1 MSFITDVGSA
11 QTEAKS
17 LLRATVSH
25 PTVLAVLVGAAGLV
39 VQFDVLPRPVRTVV
53 ALPLVF
59 FAPGYMLAATI
70 YPERYTGSHGDD
82 ALLSGGG
89 QDRHGLDPLERIAL
103 SIGLSV
109 AIVPLLGVVVW
120 AAFAEFTRALVLA
133 GLVGVVGLLL
143 PVALARRYGLAPDR
157 RLVTRPRIQLR
168 QFGRWLT
175 GSSTAET
182 ATNVLLVAS
191 IVLAAG
197 AFTYGIAVPV
207 DGESYSTAALLTG
220 QNGDPT
226 ADGYP
231 TNFTAGEPESLTLQV
246 TNHENAETS
255 YTVVETV
262 ERVRTRNSRV
272 DVVNR
277 SELGR
282 ERVTLREGA
291 TARLDREVA
300 PDLTGESLQ
309 LSYYVYKGTA
319 PEQPSRST
327 AYRDLHLWITVDPAR
342 EATGSVPR

>member
-1 MSFITDVGSA
+1 MSFITDAGGAHS
-11 QTEAKS
+11 EAKS
-17 LLRATVSH
+17 LLKAAVSH
-25 PTVLAVLVGAAGLV
+25 PTALAVFVTTGGLV
-39 VQFDVLPRPVRTVV
+39 VQLDGVPGPVRTVV

-89 QDRHGLDPLERIAL
+89 RDRHGLHPLERIAL

-109 AIVPLLGVVVW
+109 AIVPLLGVAVW
-120 AAFAEFTRALVLA
+120 AAFGEFTRALVLA
-133 GLVGVVGLLL
+133 GLVSVVGLLL

-157 RLVTRPRIQLR
+157 RLVTRPRTQIR
-168 QFGRWLT
+168 RFGRWLS

-182 ATNVLLVAS
+182 ATNVVLVAS

-197 AFTYGIAVPV
+197 AFTYGVAVPV
-207 DGESYSTAALLTG
+207 DGESYSTAALLTDQDG
-220 QNGDPT
+220 GPT
-226 ADGYP
+226 AEGYP
-231 TNFTAGEPESLTLQV
+231 TNFTAGEPESLTIQV
-246 TNHENAETS
+246 TNSENAETK
-255 YTVVETV
+255 YTIVETV
-262 ERVRTRNSRV
+262 ERVTIRNSGI
-272 DVVNR
+272 DVVDR

-309 LSYYVYKGTA
+309 LSYYVYKGSA

-327 AYRDLHLWITVDPAR
+327 AYRDLHLWITVEPA
-342 EATGSVPR
+342 

>member
-1 MSFITDVGSA
+1 MSFITDVGTS
-11 QTEAKS
+11 QSEAKS
-17 LLRATVSH
+17 LLKAAVSH
-25 PTVLAVLVGAAGLV
+25 PTALAVFVAAGGLV

-53 ALPLVF
+53 ALPMVF

-70 YPERYTGSHGDD
+70 YPERYTGSYDDDD
-82 ALLSGGG
+82 ALLFGG
-89 QDRHGLDPLERIAL
+89 RAERRGLHPLERIAL

-109 AIVPLLGVVVW
+109 ATIPLLAVVVW
-120 AAFAEFTRALVLA
+120 AAFGEFTRALVLT

-143 PVALARRYGLAPDR
+143 PVALARRYGLAPDQ
-157 RLVTRPRIQLR
+157 RLVTRPRTQIR
-168 QFGRWLT
+168 RFGRWLT

-197 AFTYGIAVPV
+197 AFTYGIAAPA
-207 DGESYSTAALLTG
+207 DGESYSTAMLLTDRADG
-220 QNGDPT
+220 PA

-231 TNFTAGEPESLTLQV
+231 TNFTVGEPESLTLQV
-246 TNHENAETS
+246 TNSENAETS

-262 ERVRTRNSRV
+262 ERVTTRNSRV
-272 DVVNR
+272 DVVDR

-282 ERVTLREGA
+282 ERVTLQEGA
-291 TARLDREVA
+291 TARLERDVA

-319 PEQPSRST
+319 PEWPSRST
-327 AYRDLHLWITVDPAR
+327 AYRDLHLWITVEPA
-342 EATGSVPR
+342 